1 MTCAKQKEEK
11 AEAVA
16 LVRRKQGLQSR
27 QQKTQKVAPR
37 AAADS
42 VRQLKIVQRCL
53 NPGMQIVFVHDGM
66 MERHIKS
73 HPQHYLLLY
82 VPGVTPENE
91 GFLEA
96 GANILTNHL

>member
-1 MTCAKQKEEK
+1 
-11 AEAVA
+11 
-16 LVRRKQGLQSR
+16 
-27 QQKTQKVAPR
+27 
-37 AAADS
+37 
-42 VRQLKIVQRCL
+42 
-53 NPGMQIVFVHDGM
+53 MQIVFVHDGM

>member
-1 MTCAKQKEEK
+1 MTAKPFYHYFFFF
-11 AEAVA
+11 
-16 LVRRKQGLQSR
+16 LGGGG
-27 QQKTQKVAPR
+27 
-37 AAADS
+37 
-42 VRQLKIVQRCL
+42 QLKIVQRCL